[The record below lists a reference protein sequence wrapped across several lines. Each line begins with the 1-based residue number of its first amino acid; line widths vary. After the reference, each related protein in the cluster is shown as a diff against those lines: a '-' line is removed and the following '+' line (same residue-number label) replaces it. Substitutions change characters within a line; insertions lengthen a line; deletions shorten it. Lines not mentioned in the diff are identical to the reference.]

1 MNAGMILAGFML
13 MLFAIGFLPPVGL
26 EFFYT
31 SPAQAAGQAGD
42 YLTLDAPQ
50 ALIQNGYPAKLRVD
64 RAWFYSTYGLAI
76 GNFTRDIVR
85 NGQLYDPRLGE
96 IVSREQADSW
106 VIGRGPEKNTPQ
118 VAMQRIDVNWPKL
131 SVFLMGLTLIF
142 AGLASGG
149 GGGSRI
155 RAGEYEMR
163 EVGGLG

>member
-1 MNAGMILAGFML
+1 MNTGMILAGFML

-31 SPAQAAGQAGD
+31 SPAQAGSQAGD

-50 ALIQNGYPAKLRVD
+50 ILIQNGYPPKLRVD
-64 RAWFYSTYGLAI
+64 RAWFYATYGLAI

-85 NGQLYDPRLGE
+85 NGQLYDPKLGE
-96 IVSREQADSW
+96 IVPREQADSW
-106 VIGRGPEKNTPQ
+106 VIGRGPEKNPPQ
-118 VAMQRIDVNWPKL
+118 VAVQRIDVNWPKL

-149 GGGSRI
+149 GGSRI